1 MSDRSTTTDLVEL
14 SRRAIEAVGRR
25 DLDAG
30 MSMYGPDS
38 VWDVSALGMGVY
50 TGVDTIRR
58 EMESWIGAFEDLEV
72 QIEEIRD
79 LGNEKTF
86 SVVSQSGR
94 PVGSSGK
101 VHMRFASI
109 TEWADHVIVRVTA
122 YTDIDEARAA
132 AERLA
137 EERGR

>member
-86 SVVSQSGR
+86 SVSQSGR

>member
-1 MSDRSTTTDLVEL
+1 MSEESTTPDLVEL
-14 SRRAIEAVGRR
+14 TRRAIESVGHR

-38 VWDVSALGMGVY
+38 VWDVSAMGIGVY
-50 TGVDTIRR
+50 TGVARIRR
-58 EMESWIGAFEDLEV
+58 EMESWIGAFGNLEV
-72 QIEEIRD
+72 QIEEIPD
-79 LGNEKTF
+79 LGNETTF
-86 SVVSQSGR
+86 SVVAQSGC

-109 TEWADHVIVRVTA
+109 TQWADQIIVRVTA
-122 YTDIDEARAA
+122 YTNIDEARAA

-137 EERGR
+137 EERV